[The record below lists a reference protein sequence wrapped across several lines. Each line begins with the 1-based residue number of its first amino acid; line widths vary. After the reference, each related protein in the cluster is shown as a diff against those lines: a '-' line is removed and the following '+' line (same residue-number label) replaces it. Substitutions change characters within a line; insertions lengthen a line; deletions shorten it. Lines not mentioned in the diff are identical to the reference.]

1 MDKRQLIEAA
11 AQRTVLS
18 RQEVRIALEALV
30 DVIAEAL
37 AGGDEVI
44 LKDFGR
50 FGVHEVPPYT
60 IRHVQTR
67 WPQLVSG
74 VRLPVFKSSAALRR
88 RLREERDDAT

>member
-1 MDKRQLIEAA
+1 MNKRQLTEAVA
-11 AQRTVLS
+11 RRSNLT
-18 RQEVRIALEALV
+18 RQEAHIALEALV
-30 DVIAEAL
+30 DVIAETL

-67 WPQLVSG
+67 RPQLVSG

-88 RLREERDDAT
+88 RLRKET

>member
-1 MDKRQLIEAA
+1 MNKRQLTEAVA
-11 AQRTVLS
+11 RRSNLT
-18 RQEVRIALEALV
+18 RQEAHIALEALV
-30 DVIAEAL
+30 DVIAETL